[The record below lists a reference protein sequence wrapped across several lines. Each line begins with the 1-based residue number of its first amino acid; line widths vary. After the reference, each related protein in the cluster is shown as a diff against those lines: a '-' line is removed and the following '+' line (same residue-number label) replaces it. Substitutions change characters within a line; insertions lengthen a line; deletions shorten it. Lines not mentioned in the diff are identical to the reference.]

1 VDKFSQGPF
10 PSGGRDQPLDQ
21 GPRHPPSS
29 ADAPPAHPAAAVL
42 SLKQA
47 MRRARFDDAE
57 RSEVITDLRAARIGR
72 LEVLQEAL
80 GPLIAQI
87 PAGVEMFDIG
97 IMPGIN
103 PRLFID
109 MIGFVEMGRDPRI
122 YRFLQD
128 TRNGRV
134 ILAESESVDAIV
146 EAATYYVAR
155 RLLEREKALAA
166 DMTGVPFDDGASAPD
181 RRQQRKAKPASPA
194 ASPLSLFGLLGL
206 AFALVINVLG
216 SMTFFGLLA
225 FAVWIVW
232 SNYNH

>member
-1 VDKFSQGPF
+1 MDKFSQGQIL
-10 PSGGRDQPLDQ
+10 SGGRDQPPDR
-21 GPRHPPSS
+21 GTEHSPVG
-29 ADAPPAHPAAAVL
+29 ADAPAAHPEAAIL
-42 SLKQA
+42 SLKHA

-57 RSEVITDLRAARIGR
+57 RSDVITDLRAARIAR

-87 PAGVEMFDIG
+87 PAGVELFDIG
-97 IMPGIN
+97 ITRGTN

-109 MIGFVEMGRDPRI
+109 MIAFVELGRDSRV

-166 DMTGVPFDDGASAPD
+166 DVTGVALDSGGSAAGP
-181 RRQQRKAKPASPA
+181 RPPEKPKAAPR
-194 ASPLSLFGLLGL
+194 LTFLGLLGL
-206 AFALVINVLG
+206 VFVFIINVLG

-225 FAVWIVW
+225 FAAWIAW
-232 SNYNH
+232 SNYHP

>member
-1 VDKFSQGPF
+1 VNKFSQGPF
-10 PSGGRDQPLDQ
+10 PPGGRDQPLDR
-21 GPRHPPSS
+21 GPRHPPSN
-29 ADAPPAHPAAAVL
+29 ADAPPAHPEAAVL

-87 PAGVEMFDIG
+87 PADVEMFDIG

-109 MIGFVEMGRDPRI
+109 MIAFVEMGRDPRV

-134 ILAESESVDAIV
+134 ILAESDSVDAIV

-166 DMTGVPFDDGASAPD
+166 DVAGVPLGASAPD
-181 RRQQRKAKPASPA
+181 TRRQGKPKPAA
-194 ASPLSLFGLLGL
+194 RLSFLGLLGL

-216 SMTFFGLLA
+216 SMAFFGLLA
-225 FAVWIVW
+225 FAAWIVW